1 MKTKSVM
8 LGAAVA
14 ALSLAALA
22 FGPAAAETGA
32 TDHAAAIKACSTA
45 NPFQPVEMAGAAA
58 DGSGIGFSLVWLTD
72 SENRL
77 WMCDADS
84 QGFVY
89 SYALVNEDL
98 LGGSGP
104 EMIGLQPASD
114 GGYEDHPQVVAEKI
128 CAAYLKEGGTV
139 VSSGS
144 DGLSFDPGYVVFV
157 KNETGALYLCNA
169 TGDAMVWAF
178 EPIGDPLE
186 FEDTPAQS

>member
-1 MKTKSVM
+1 V
-8 LGAAVA
+8 
-14 ALSLAALA
+14 
-22 FGPAAAETGA
+22 
-32 TDHAAAIKACSTA
+32 D
-45 NPFQPVEMAGAAA
+45 
-58 DGSGIGFSLVWLTD
+58 
-72 SENRL
+72 
-77 WMCDADS
+77 
-84 QGFVY
+84 
-89 SYALVNEDL
+89 EDL
-98 LGGSGP
+98 LGGAGP
-104 EMIGLQPASD
+104 EMIGLKLTSD
-114 GGYEDHPQVVAEKI
+114 GDYEDRPQAVAEKI